1 MNYKTIV
8 ITMTIAAALFC
19 TTNVNAQ
26 EQSQMARSEHHDQD
40 SVEMASLHEAQAEKI
55 KDDNRMADAK
65 LDRKQTRAKAKN
77 AQRIE
82 NDADDAARES
92 KYAVRAE
99 RRAQKSRRQA
109 NKQAD
114 KALKARA
121 KSDQN

>member
-8 ITMTIAAALFC
+8 ITMTIAAASLC
-19 TTNVNAQ
+19 TANVNAQ
-26 EQSQMARSEHHDQD
+26 DQTQMTRSEHHDQD
-40 SVEMASLHEAQAEKI
+40 SLEMASAKEAQVEKT

-65 LDRKQTRAKAKN
+65 LDRKQTRVKAKN

-82 NDADDAARES
+82 NDANDAARES

-99 RRAQKSRRQA
+99 RRAQRSRKQA